1 MSPSAKR
8 AWIEMISGALADQ
21 GRVVALCAEG
31 VDRTADPL
39 KEDKRRVFVALC
51 EEGVDRNVMA
61 GSP

>member
-1 MSPSAKR
+1 
-8 AWIEMISGALADQ
+8 MISGALADQ
-21 GRVVALCAEG
+21 GRVVALCEEG
-31 VDRTADPL
+31 VDRNADPL